1 MGSFFSNG
9 PVHLKL
15 SVSGG
20 TMTAAMSLNGGK
32 NFIPLTTQSGIG
44 TISKGGFFIACAGC
58 GADLYS
64 VVVN

>member
-1 MGSFFSNG
+1 
-9 PVHLKL
+9 
-15 SVSGG
+15 
-20 TMTAAMSLNGGK
+20 MTAAMSLNGGK